1 MIRRPP
7 RSTRTD
13 TRFPYT
19 TLFRS
24 LINRAP
30 EYPRGP
36 DGIAEDDRHQYA
48 RADQHEDLAAFR
60 GGRLPYRHPPRHD
73 IGPDG
78 DGEADHRQGEYDEG
92 EEKRQPVAA
101 PGFPRAADG
110 PPQQIARARHQQR
123 HRQDRKSTRLNSSH

>member
-1 MIRRPP
+1 MVRRPP

-13 TRFPYT
+13 TLFPYT

-24 LINRAP
+24 
-30 EYPRGP
+30 
-36 DGIAEDDRHQYA
+36 
-48 RADQHEDLAAFR
+48 DLAAFR

-78 DGEADHRQGEYDEG
+78 DGAADHRQGEYDEG

-110 PPQQIARARHQQR
+110 TPQQIARARHQQR
-123 HRQDRKSTRLNSSH
+123 HRPRGEDDGSGDPATVIMALPHRRVSAPPRHP